1 MALGAYPVLDLDRPG
16 CGDSR
21 LIPHRSWVTLHRL
34 RPLPEATMEALK
46 LLLTT
51 DVGLLSLG
59 AILFMI
65 VMAIYMFIR
74 FRKLMNEKPGKEG
87 WS

>member
-1 MALGAYPVLDLDRPG
+1 
-16 CGDSR
+16 
-21 LIPHRSWVTLHRL
+21 
-34 RPLPEATMEALK
+34 MEAFK
-46 LLLTT
+46 LLVTS

-65 VMAIYMFIR
+65 VMAIYLFTR
-74 FRKLMNEKPGKEG
+74 FRKLANDKPGKEG

>member
-1 MALGAYPVLDLDRPG
+1 
-16 CGDSR
+16 
-21 LIPHRSWVTLHRL
+21 
-34 RPLPEATMEALK
+34 MEALK
-46 LLLTT
+46 LLFTS

-65 VMAIYMFIR
+65 VMAGYLFIR
-74 FRKLMNEKPGKEG
+74 FRRLMNEKPGKEG

>member
-1 MALGAYPVLDLDRPG
+1 
-16 CGDSR
+16 
-21 LIPHRSWVTLHRL
+21 
-34 RPLPEATMEALK
+34 MEAFK
-46 LLLTT
+46 LLLTS

-65 VMAIYMFIR
+65 VMAIYLFFH

-87 WS
+87 WN

>member
-1 MALGAYPVLDLDRPG
+1 
-16 CGDSR
+16 
-21 LIPHRSWVTLHRL
+21 
-34 RPLPEATMEALK
+34 MEALT

-65 VMAIYMFIR
+65 VMAIYMFTR
-74 FRKLMNEKPGKEG
+74 FRKLMNQEPGKEG
-87 WS
+87 WN